1 MPELPEVETIVRSL
15 RNIVNP
21 SNEDFDSLATRPGIL
36 ARVVAS
42 VSILWERS
50 LAHPTVQEF
59 KNTLPGQKV
68 QSVGRRGKYLVIQ
81 FEHQVMLIHLRM
93 SGDIRV
99 EKTSINAPQKHDR
112 MVLRFTDGWQM
123 VFNDPR
129 KFGRIWLVDQIEEIT
144 SNLGVEP
151 LSDELTG
158 EGFIQKLHAT
168 SRRIK
173 QLLLDQSIVAGL
185 GNIYTDEA
193 LFLASIHPLT
203 SAREITALQAESLL
217 RSIHY
222 VLEEGIRRNGASID
236 WVYRGG
242 DFQNHFNVYQRTG
255 EPCKVCGTKIERIVV
270 GQRGT
275 HYCPRCQPY
284 SVTYAGDPII
294 K

>member
-1 MPELPEVETIVRSL
+1 MPELPEVETIARSL
-15 RNIVNP
+15 RNLIDP
-21 SNEDFDSLATRPGIL
+21 SNEDFESKTNRPGIL
-36 ARVVAS
+36 GRVVDS
-42 VSILWERS
+42 VLILWQKS
-50 LAHPTVQEF
+50 LAQPAVQDFE
-59 KNTLPGQKV
+59 NILPGQIV
-68 QSVGRRGKYLVIQ
+68 QSVSRRGKYLVIQ
-81 FEHQVMLIHLRM
+81 FDRQVMLIHLRM

-99 EKTSINAPQKHDR
+99 VKTSASTPQKHDR
-112 MVLRFTDGWQM
+112 MVLKFTDGWQM

-144 SNLGVEP
+144 SKLGVEP

-158 EGFIQKLHAT
+158 EGLIKKLHAT

-173 QLLLDQSIVAGL
+173 PLLLDQSVVAGL

-203 SAREITALQAESLL
+203 PAREITALQAESLL
-217 RSIHY
+217 RSIRY

-275 HYCPRCQPY
+275 HYCPHCQPY
-284 SVTYAGDPII
+284 SMTSAGDRSI